1 MKNYVQRGDV
11 LEVPAAAGAVVAG
24 QVVVVGAHIAVANHA
39 AANGQPYNA
48 TLSGVFEVPKSTG
61 VAFVQGQPIMWDAS
75 ANGFAAVGT
84 PASGD
89 VTNAGVTAFYAAASG
104 DTVVRARFSG
114 IPGTV
119 TA

>member
-11 LEVPAAAGAVVAG
+11 LEVAAAAAAVASG
-24 QVVVVGAHIAVANHA
+24 QVVVVGALIGIANHPA
-39 AANGQPYNA
+39 ASGQPYNA
-48 TLSGVFEVPKSTG
+48 TLSGVFEVPKSAG
-61 VAFVQGQPIMWDAS
+61 AAFTQGQPLMWDAS
-75 ANGFAAVGT
+75 ANAFAAVAT

-89 VTNAGVTAFYAAASG
+89 VTNAGITAWLPAASAA
-104 DTVVRARFSG
+104 TVAQVRFAG